1 MNIAAAERPGQTSTD
16 ATTRRYNPGSIGRWN
31 AWRQDRASSRDQAR
45 DGMRRGLS
53 FVTAT
58 AWQRAFLTALLVA
71 WQAARLGGAEG
82 GPAAVA
88 LPVRQ
93 VVMVLVPDWE
103 ATTGRVRRFARD
115 AMGHWR
121 AVGPSA
127 EVVVGRGGSGWGRG
141 IHPDAPEAALP
152 GPQKREGDGRS
163 PAGIFAL
170 GPAFGSRPTLETGLE
185 YLPLERGHWCI
196 DVADSPHYNQ
206 IVHEEDVGQT
216 GIAGSSEPMRRDL
229 HRGDDQYRVGCV
241 IGHNPEHVANLGSC
255 IFAHP
260 WIDATTP
267 TAGCVGMA
275 EPTLV
280 TMLAWLDAAA
290 SPRLVLLPVPEY
302 QRLREAWGLPA
313 WPEPLP

>member
-1 MNIAAAERPGQTSTD
+1 
-16 ATTRRYNPGSIGRWN
+16 
-31 AWRQDRASSRDQAR
+31 
-45 DGMRRGLS
+45 MRRGLS

-58 AWQRAFLTALLVA
+58 ACRMAFLGAFLTAWLLVGP
-71 WQAARLGGAEG
+71 AARLGGAEG
-82 GPAAVA
+82 GSAAVA

-103 ATTGRVRRFARD
+103 ATTGCVRRFARD
-115 AMGHWR
+115 AMGDWR
-121 AVGPSA
+121 AVGPAA

-141 IHPDAPEAALP
+141 IHPDASEAALP

-170 GPAFGSRPTLETGLE
+170 GPAFGSRPTIETGLE

-196 DVADSPHYNQ
+196 DVPESPHYNQ
-206 IVHEEDVGQT
+206 IVLEEHVGQT

-229 HRGDDQYRVGCV
+229 HRDDDQYRIGCV
-241 IGHNPEHVANLGSC
+241 IGHNPEGVANLGSC

-267 TAGCVGMA
+267 TAGCIGMA
-275 EPTLV
+275 EPALV
-280 TMLAWLDAAA
+280 TMLAWLEAAA
-290 SPRLVLLPVPEY
+290 SPRLVLLPAAEY
-302 QRLREAWGLPA
+302 QRLRWAWGLPA

>member
-1 MNIAAAERPGQTSTD
+1 
-16 ATTRRYNPGSIGRWN
+16 
-31 AWRQDRASSRDQAR
+31 
-45 DGMRRGLS
+45 MRRGLS

-58 AWQRAFLTALLVA
+58 ACRMACKRVLLMA
-71 WQAARLGGAEG
+71 WLLAGPAARLGGAEG
-82 GPAAVA
+82 ELAAVA

-93 VVMVLVPDWE
+93 VVVVLVPDWE
-103 ATTGRVRRFARD
+103 ATTGHVRRFARD
-115 AMGHWR
+115 AGGDWL
-121 AVGPSA
+121 AVGPAA

-141 IHPDAPEAALP
+141 LHPDDPEAVAA

-196 DVADSPHYNQ
+196 DVPESPHYNQ
-206 IVHEEDVGQT
+206 IVHEEDVGQA

-290 SPRLVLLPVPEY
+290 RPRLVLLPAAEY
-302 QRLREAWGLPA
+302 QRLRRAWELPA

>member
-1 MNIAAAERPGQTSTD
+1 
-16 ATTRRYNPGSIGRWN
+16 
-31 AWRQDRASSRDQAR
+31 
-45 DGMRRGLS
+45 MRRGLS

-58 AWQRAFLTALLVA
+58 ACRMACRRVLLMA
-71 WQAARLGGAEG
+71 WLLAGPAARLGGAEG
-82 GPAAVA
+82 ELAAVA

-93 VVMVLVPDWE
+93 LGMVLVPDWE
-103 ATTGRVRRFARD
+103 ATTGCVRRFARD
-115 AMGHWR
+115 AMGDWR
-121 AVGPSA
+121 AVGPAA

-141 IHPDAPEAALP
+141 IHPDASEAALP

-196 DVADSPHYNQ
+196 DVPESPHYNQ
-206 IVHEEDVGQT
+206 IVHEEHVGQT

-229 HRGDDQYRVGCV
+229 HRDDDQYRIGCV
-241 IGHNPEHVANLGSC
+241 IGHNPEGVANLGSC

-267 TAGCVGMA
+267 TAGCIGMA
-275 EPTLV
+275 EPALV
-280 TMLAWLDAAA
+280 TMLAWLEAAA
-290 SPRLVLLPVPEY
+290 SPRLVLLPAAEY
-302 QRLREAWGLPA
+302 QRLRRAWWLPA